1 MELAMGGT
9 DPPPESCGSIALR
22 KGAYRRRA
30 PASSA
35 GLTQPLSAGLRVTP
49 GGTISSMRS
58 RTSVGSCVSAAV
70 SCDCRWS
77 MVRGPMMAA
86 VIAGWRMMKAYRELD
101 ERDAGV
107 VGELGEL
114 FDGVELAL
122 VHGERHVK
130 TVDQSLPGYR
140 NRSLDFC
147 VLAVTAG

>member
-1 MELAMGGT
+1 
-9 DPPPESCGSIALR
+9 
-22 KGAYRRRA
+22 
-30 PASSA
+30 
-35 GLTQPLSAGLRVTP
+35 
-49 GGTISSMRS
+49 
-58 RTSVGSCVSAAV
+58 
-70 SCDCRWS
+70 

-86 VIAGWRMMKAYRELD
+86 VIAGVADDEGYRELD

-130 TVDQSLPGYR
+130 TVDQSLPGHR

-147 VLAVTAG
+147 VLVVTAG